1 MNTIF
6 LIIIVDYIKKLFISR
21 KHLALYVTYLI
32 ESNFI
37 LDCSTKLIACHS
49 AVRAINY
56 EEIEKEFYP
65 EAFLKIT
72 LKVHI
77 ITFSFLTSILQR

>member
-1 MNTIF
+1 M
-6 LIIIVDYIKKLFISR
+6 
-21 KHLALYVTYLI
+21 
-32 ESNFI
+32 
-37 LDCSTKLIACHS
+37 
-49 AVRAINY
+49 NY

-72 LKVHI
+72 LKIHI